1 MKTRLFLLATLLLG
15 LAGCGLPFNRPAVGP
30 DGTIALFLDETGAYN
45 LLPFEA
51 TLALFRNDTLT
62 RLEGVTTIG
71 DTGALAWS
79 PDGKKLVYLE
89 TESGSW
95 GEPISWTLWLTGVEA
110 TFLPETLL
118 YSEEAIL
125 DPAFT
130 PEGDI
135 TYLRVDEEGTGRLM
149 RYDREQKIHTV
160 LLENVLSY
168 RPTTSGSTFTVIRG
182 TDEGNLRLARV
193 ETYDPGTGKTVEIA
207 SFLLSGEMEETL
219 LLFPAFLLWDVDPS
233 GQRLALAL
241 YDQVLIVPEIEA
253 EGPSIYLIDM
263 EGESGERLTSRGVAP
278 AFSPD
283 GMHLAYI
290 GSVEED
296 KNIAYLT
303 NLEAWTTTLI
313 PESDGASTL
322 FWIDQ
327 ETLGLAL
334 ETEDETYRLMTYR
347 LSTGELV
354 PLLE

>member
-1 MKTRLFLLATLLLG
+1 MKTRLFLLATLLVLT
-15 LAGCGLPFNRPAVGP
+15 GCGLPFNRPAVGP
-30 DGTIALFLDETGAYN
+30 DGTIALFLDEAGAYN

-51 TLALFRNDTLT
+51 TLALFHNGTLT
-62 RLEGVTTIG
+62 RLEAVTTIG
-71 DTGALAWS
+71 DAGALAWS
-79 PDGKKLVYLE
+79 PEGKELVYLE

-95 GEPISWTLWLTGVEA
+95 GEAISWTLWLTGVEA
-110 TFLPETLL
+110 TSLPESLL

-149 RYDREQKIHTV
+149 RYNREQKIHTV

-168 RPTTSGSTFTVIRG
+168 RPTTSGIPFTVIRA
-182 TDEGNLRLARV
+182 TNEGSLRLAHV
-193 ETYDPGTGKTVEIA
+193 ETVDPGTGKTVEIA

-233 GQRLALAL
+233 GQWLALAL
-241 YDQVLIVPEIEA
+241 YDQVLIAPEVEA
-253 EGPSIYLIDM
+253 EGPSLYLIDI
-263 EGESGERLTSRGVAP
+263 EWESGERLTPRGVAP

-283 GMHLAYI
+283 GTHLAYI

-296 KNIAYLT
+296 KNIAHLT
-303 NLEAWTTTLI
+303 NLETWTTSRI

-334 ETEDETYRLMTYR
+334 ETEDETYQLTTYR

>member
-1 MKTRLFLLATLLLG
+1 MKTRLFLFAVLLMVLT
-15 LAGCGLPFNRPAVGP
+15 GCGLPFNRPAVGP
-30 DGTIALFLDETGAYN
+30 DGSIALFLDETGAYN

-51 TLALFRNDTLT
+51 TLAIFHNGALT
-62 RLEGVTTIG
+62 RLEGVTTDG

-79 PDGKKLVYLE
+79 PDGKELVYLE

-95 GEPISWTLWLTGVEA
+95 GEAISWTLWVTGVE
-110 TFLPETLL
+110 PDSEPMRLL

-168 RPTTSGSTFTVIRG
+168 RPATSGTTFTVIRG
-182 TDEGNLRLARV
+182 TNEGSLRLAHV
-193 ETYDPGTGKTVEIA
+193 EIVDPGTGKTEEIA

-233 GQRLALAL
+233 RQWLALAL
-241 YDQVLIVPEIEA
+241 YDQVLVAPEVEA
-253 EGPSIYLIDM
+253 EGPSLYLIDI
-263 EGESGERLTSRGVAP
+263 EWESGERLTPRGVAP

-290 GSVEED
+290 GSEEED
-296 KNIAYLT
+296 KNTAYLT
-303 NLEAWTTTLI
+303 NLEAWTTARI
-313 PESDGASTL
+313 SESDGASTL

-334 ETEDETYRLMTYR
+334 ETEGETYRLMTYR
-347 LSTGELV
+347 LSTEELV